1 MTGGTHQDVL
11 NVIIADKEALY
22 DSYMSFLQNEGLFIK
37 TSQEYRLGEEVLVL
51 LKLLD
56 QPEKLPV
63 AGKVVWVT
71 PQGAKGNRPAD
82 IGIEFPKE
90 DAALNATIENYL
102 GGTLSANR
110 VTHTLGVPRPTTHG
124 DA

>member
-11 NVIIADKEALY
+11 NVIIADQQALY
-22 DSYMSFLQNEGLFIK
+22 DSYMSFLQNGGLFTK

-63 AGKVVWVT
+63 AGKLVWVT
-71 PQGAKGNRPAD
+71 PQGAQGNRPAG
-82 IGIEFPKE
+82 IGIEFSKE

-102 GGTLSANR
+102 GGTLSADR
-110 VTHTLGVPRPTTHG
+110 VTHTL
-124 DA
+124 

>member
-22 DSYMSFLQNEGLFIK
+22 DSYMSFLQNGGLFIK
-37 TSQEYRLGEEVLVL
+37 TSQEYRLGDEVLVL

-63 AGKVVWVT
+63 AGRVVWVT
-71 PQGAKGNRPAD
+71 PQGAQGNRPAG
-82 IGIEFPKE
+82 IGIEFSKE
-90 DAALNATIENYL
+90 DAVLNATIENYL
-102 GGTLSANR
+102 GGALSADR
-110 VTHTLGVPRPTTHG
+110 VTHTL
-124 DA
+124 